1 MGGGYDAI
9 VVGARCAGAVLA
21 ARLAGAGW
29 RVLLV
34 DRAGFPSDTVST
46 HFLFPNTLDRLARL
60 GVMDRL
66 CAGHDIPPLLF
77 SWRVLGHQVAG
88 GFTPTG
94 GYDRLACVRRI
105 TLDAALVDAAL
116 AAGAVGRFGTRVT
129 GLVGGGRAGDP
140 VGGVVLAGGEVV
152 RARWGRRGGR
162 ARLDGGAGAR
172 PAARTGAGRGV
183 RAAVRLLDRPAA
195 ERVVPDRRPAGQQ
208 PDMLPL

>member
-29 RVLLV
+29 RVLLG

-116 AAGAVGRFGTRVT
+116 AAGAVGRLGTKVT
-129 GLVGGGRAGDP
+129 GPRGGRP
-140 VGGVVLAGGEVV
+140 GEV
-152 RARWGRRGGR
+152 GRRGGR

-195 ERVVPDRRPAGQQ
+195 ERVVPDRRPAGQ

>member
-129 GLVGGGRAGDP
+129 GLVGGGRAGGRP
-140 VGGVVLAGGEVV
+140 
-152 RARWGRRGGR
+152 GRRGRPGGR
-162 ARLDGGAGAR
+162 GGR
-172 PAARTGAGRGV
+172 PGEVGSSGRTGAARRWRGRSACGANGSWPGSSRCCSPTGPACR
-183 RAAVRLLDRPAA
+183 RASGSGPTSGRTAA
-195 ERVVPDRRPAGQQ
+195 
-208 PDMLPL
+208 

>member
-129 GLVGGGRAGDP
+129 GLVGGGGRPGRRGRP
-140 VGGVVLAGGEVV
+140 GGRGGRPGEV
-152 RARWGRRGGR
+152 GLRGGR

-172 PAARTGAGRGV
+172 PAARTGAGRRV

>member
-129 GLVGGGRAGDP
+129 GLVGGGGRPGRRGRP
-140 VGGVVLAGGEVV
+140 GGRGGRPGEV
-152 RARWGRRGGR
+152 GLRGGR